1 MNYSEM
7 KLRAKEQ
14 LKTRY
19 WYVFLMTL
27 IVGIISGASIPMIVG
42 LLLMGPLTV
51 GLSYALIDVVENPNG
66 SDNYEFLFEGFKQ
79 SFVTSFLAILLTQVF
94 TFLWSLLFIIPGII
108 KAFSYSMTAF
118 IITENPTIDPMEAIA
133 KSQEM
138 MRGHKFE
145 LFMLHL
151 SFIGWYLL
159 GIITFGLA
167 LFFVIPYV
175 QTTVANFYVELRG
188 KKVIEAEYI
197 EQEMNS

>member
-1 MNYSEM
+1 MNYSEI
-7 KLRAKEQ
+7 KLRAKAQ

-27 IVGIISGASIPMIVG
+27 IVAFISSASIPILIG
-42 LLLMGPLTV
+42 LLIMGPLTV

-79 SFVTSFLAILLTQVF
+79 SFVTSFLAILLVHVF

-108 KAFSYSMTAF
+108 KALSYSMTAYL
-118 IITENPTIDPMEAIA
+118 IAENPTIDPMDVID

-138 MRGHKFE
+138 MRGHKLE
-145 LFMLHL
+145 LFMLYF

-167 LFFVIPYV
+167 IFYIIPYV
-175 QTTVANFYVELRG
+175 QTSVANFYIELRG
-188 KKVIEAEYI
+188 KKIIEADFI
-197 EQEMNS
+197 EELN

>member
-14 LKTRY
+14 LKNRY

>member
-14 LKTRY
+14 LKNRY

-159 GIITFGLA
+159 AIITFGLA

-188 KKVIEAEYI
+188 IKVIEAEYI

>member
-7 KLRAKEQ
+7 KLRARAQ

-79 SFVTSFLAILLTQVF
+79 SFVTSFLAILLIRVF

-108 KAFSYSMTAF
+108 KAFSYSMTAY
-118 IITENPTIDPMEAIA
+118 IIAEDPTIDPMAAIA

-159 GIITFGLA
+159 GILTFGLA

-175 QTTVANFYVELRG
+175 ETTVANFYVELRG
-188 KKVIEAEYI
+188 KKVIKAEYI
-197 EQEMNS
+197 EQEMNA

>member
-1 MNYSEM
+1 MNYSEI
-7 KLRAKEQ
+7 KLRAKAQ

-27 IVGIISGASIPMIVG
+27 IVAFISSASIPILIC
-42 LLLMGPLTV
+42 LLIMGPLTV

-79 SFVTSFLAILLTQVF
+79 SFVTSFLAILLVHVF

-108 KAFSYSMTAF
+108 KALSYSMTAYL
-118 IITENPTIDPMEAIA
+118 IAENPTIDPMDAID

-138 MRGHKFE
+138 MRGHKLE
-145 LFMLHL
+145 LFMLYF

-167 LFFVIPYV
+167 IFYIIPYV
-175 QTTVANFYVELRG
+175 QTSVANFYIELRG
-188 KKVIEAEYI
+188 KKIIEADFI
-197 EQEMNS
+197 EELN

>member
-1 MNYSEM
+1 MNYSEI
-7 KLRAKEQ
+7 KLRAKAQ

-27 IVGIISGASIPMIVG
+27 IVAFISSASIPILIG
-42 LLLMGPLTV
+42 LLIMGPLTV

-79 SFVTSFLAILLTQVF
+79 SFVTSFLAILLVHVF

-108 KAFSYSMTAF
+108 KALSYSMTAYL
-118 IITENPTIDPMEAIA
+118 IAENPTIDPMDAID

-138 MRGHKFE
+138 MRGHKLE
-145 LFMLHL
+145 LFMLYF

-167 LFFVIPYV
+167 IFYIIPYV
-175 QTTVANFYVELRG
+175 QTSVANFYIELRG
-188 KKVIEAEYI
+188 KKIIEAEFV
-197 EQEMNS
+197 EELN

>member
-159 GIITFGLA
+159 AIITFGLA